1 MTDRFPASSID
12 SADPNPVESEKA
24 MLTKAL
30 IVNALVLFA
39 VLEADL
45 GAARKVTNFRLLRPL
60 LTTALV
66 VPLFLEAIATHG
78 TGLALEIGGGVAGVL
93 LGLGAARLMSVHNDP
108 TTGQV
113 MTRAGA
119 AYAAVWIAVIAARS
133 CFSIGAEHWFN
144 HPLGTWM
151 TTNQVTGAAIT
162 DTLIIMAVGMALAR
176 TLSLAIHTNQTRRE
190 ARVAQIAA

>member
-12 SADPNPVESEKA
+12 SATSVPLESEKA

-45 GAARKVTNFRLLRPL
+45 GPARKVTNFRLLRPL

-78 TGLALEIGGGVAGVL
+78 TGLALEIGGAVAGVL
-93 LGLGAARLMSVHNDP
+93 LGLGAARLMSVRSDP
-108 TTGQV
+108 TTGQAL
-113 MTRAGA
+113 TRAGA
-119 AYAAVWIAVIAARS
+119 AYAAVWIVIIAARS
-133 CFSIGAEHWFN
+133 CFSIGAEHWFTQ
-144 HPLGTWM
+144 PLATWM

-176 TLSLAIHTNQTRRE
+176 SLSLAVRTNQTRRE
-190 ARVAQIAA
+190 SQVAQIAA